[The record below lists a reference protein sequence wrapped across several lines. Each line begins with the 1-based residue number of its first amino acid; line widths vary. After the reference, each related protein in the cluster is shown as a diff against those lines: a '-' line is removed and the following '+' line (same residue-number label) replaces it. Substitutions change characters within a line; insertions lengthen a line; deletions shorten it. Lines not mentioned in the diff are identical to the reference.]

1 MTHGQTNK
9 KGKIVFIFLIA
20 ILIPAIW
27 FFFLNKDS
35 DLKLASEKLT
45 GDWLRADGPYTIS
58 LSNIT
63 KDGKMTAEY
72 FNPGPIH
79 VGKSE
84 WRIKDDILQIYVEL
98 KDENYP
104 GSLYQ
109 LTYDKKADVL
119 YGTYYQ
125 AVAKE
130 TYEVGFNRK

>member
-1 MTHGQTNK
+1 
-9 KGKIVFIFLIA
+9 
-20 ILIPAIW
+20 
-27 FFFLNKDS
+27 
-35 DLKLASEKLT
+35 
-45 GDWLRADGPYTIS
+45 
-58 LSNIT
+58 
-63 KDGKMTAEY
+63 MTAEY

>member
-1 MTHGQTNK
+1 MAKGQTNK
-9 KGKIVFIFLIA
+9 KGKIVIIFLIV

-27 FFFLNKDS
+27 FLFLNKNNDVEFAS
-35 DLKLASEKLT
+35 DKLT
-45 GDWLRADGPYTIS
+45 GDWLRADGPYTITI
-58 LSNIT
+58 SNVLE
-63 KDGKMTAEY
+63 DGKMTTKY
-72 FNPGPIH
+72 FNPNPIR

-84 WRIKDDILQIYVEL
+84 WRIKDDFLQIYVEL